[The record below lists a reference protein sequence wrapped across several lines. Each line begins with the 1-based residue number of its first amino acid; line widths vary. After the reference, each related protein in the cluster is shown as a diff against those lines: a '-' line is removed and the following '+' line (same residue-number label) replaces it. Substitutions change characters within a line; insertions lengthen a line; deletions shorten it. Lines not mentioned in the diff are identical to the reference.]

1 MEEEYPDES
10 PCSYISITSTDL
22 VEDEESSDEFSS
34 RIEPLILKLS
44 DGYQSSQLQDLIDTE
59 DEQGE
64 MNGREDVNIEKEE
77 GEDLVFEDYTDTG
90 EEEEEGESNKEYGKE
105 KKDAVQEDEEE
116 KTQPTQ
122 EDEENRRQEGI
133 NGKDTEDLEEEDEE
147 NGIERK
153 DEEQEEEDGFSGDE
167 ESNQESNKEIDTSD
181 KMSLAYDAVIKNE
194 KTIRGAAEHYGVP
207 YTSLHRRIRNGKNTP
222 PPGRSK
228 YLTEGEES
236 IFVSYCIFRAVWGC
250 PLSREEFIDA
260 IQDSLNKTSRKTK
273 FKEIRPSIKWFD
285 RFKKRHR
292 LSLRIAEDLDGGRTK
307 V

>member
-90 EEEEEGESNKEYGKE
+90 KEEEEGEDNKEYGKE

-147 NGIERK
+147 NGIESK
-153 DEEQEEEDGFSGDE
+153 DEEQEEEDGFSRDE
-167 ESNQESNKEIDTSD
+167 ESNQESNKEIDSSD
-181 KMSLAYDAVIKNE
+181 KMSLAYDAAIKNE
-194 KTIRGAAEHYGVP
+194 KTIRGAAKNYGVP
-207 YTSLHRRIRNGKNTP
+207 Y
-222 PPGRSK
+222 
-228 YLTEGEES
+228 
-236 IFVSYCIFRAVWGC
+236 
-250 PLSREEFIDA
+250 
-260 IQDSLNKTSRKTK
+260 LNRV
-273 FKEIRPSIKWFD
+273 FK
-285 RFKKRHR
+285 
-292 LSLRIAEDLDGGRTK
+292 
-307 V
+307 